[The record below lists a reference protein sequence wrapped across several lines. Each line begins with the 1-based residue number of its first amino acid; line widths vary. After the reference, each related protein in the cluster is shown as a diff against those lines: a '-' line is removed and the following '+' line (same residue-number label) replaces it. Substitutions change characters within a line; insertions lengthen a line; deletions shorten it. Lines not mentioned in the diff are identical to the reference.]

1 MPNKFPDVGYFPEPP
16 RGDRPLTVRNL
27 LKLDKLFSDAEGKV
41 EDPPSSSM
49 EAVIASDEGDEVFTE
64 SEWEEDEIDPPSS
77 PACPSV
83 NIIKNRSKP
92 TRKRKA
98 KLGV

>member
-1 MPNKFPDVGYFPEPP
+1 
-16 RGDRPLTVRNL
+16 
-27 LKLDKLFSDAEGKV
+27 
-41 EDPPSSSM
+41 M

-98 KLGV
+98 KLGVVRLSSTWQTTGSKLAERYGEY